1 MKLYITRHGTTEWN
15 VQKRLQGWRDSNLTE
30 DGRIRAIRLGESL
43 TDVDFDMIYSSP
55 QNRALETAKLI
66 RGKKDTSIITLDAL
80 RELGFGIWEGM
91 KWEDIEEQFPEQFS
105 IYKSDPIKYI
115 PIDGET
121 YSELFTRIKNFLGEI
136 KNKDYNNILIVTHGV
151 TIKALIAAIKGLSLD
166 EFSKLPV
173 YTGTALN
180 IVEVNDGKLE
190 IILENDTSHIN
201 LEEYDIYN
209 W

>member
-105 IYKSDPIKYI
+105 VYKSDPIKYI

-121 YSELFTRIKNFLGEI
+121 YSELFTRIKNFLCEI